1 MEALRLSINLAG
13 TGIIFQF
20 WGNTYPVKDT
30 LKAAGLMYEGDSK
43 SWEIYFEKSQIT
55 KEDIEKIIKLSQDV
69 EVESR
74 YVCQSDAAAEFIDT
88 FFEDAEETEPV
99 EDNESEDEKVEE
111 DNEETKPVAK
121 FNKSEIMTKAWEMF
135 KSTVLTFSECLKR
148 VWANAKQAVANA
160 ALIGIKFVDGMDIT
174 VNGYTRVLNRW
185 TKNGHDRV
193 YINGG
198 SRKGDGYVD
207 LKTGYVHTGS
217 LSYQTKIAEI
227 ILAME
232 F

>member
-1 MEALRLSINLAG
+1 
-13 TGIIFQF
+13 
-20 WGNTYPVKDT
+20 
-30 LKAAGLMYEGDSK
+30 MY
-43 SWEIYFEKSQIT
+43 
-55 KEDIEKIIKLSQDV
+55 
-69 EVESR
+69 
-74 YVCQSDAAAEFIDT
+74 
-88 FFEDAEETEPV
+88 
-99 EDNESEDEKVEE
+99 
-111 DNEETKPVAK
+111 
-121 FNKSEIMTKAWEMF
+121 NKSEIMTKAWEMF
-135 KSTVLTFSECLKR
+135 KSYSARALTFGECLKR

-174 VNGYTRVLNRW
+174 VNGYTRELRRW

-193 YINGG
+193 YVNGG

-207 LKTGYVHTGS
+207 LKTGYVHMGS